1 MSVDIAAIILA
12 AGRGA
17 RYGAAQSKLIADIDG
32 VPIIRRVA
40 QAALASRAA
49 RAVVVTG
56 HAKKEIEAAL
66 SGLPVAFVF
75 NPDFA
80 SGLASSLRTG
90 LSAVADADGALALLG
105 DMPGVTP
112 SIIDALIAAFE
123 KEPTSAAV
131 IPTSDGRRGNPVLLS
146 RALFPQVAMLEGDE
160 GARKLLRETRGVVEL
175 SLDDE
180 GVLADVDTPADLMRF
195 RRSRYSRP

>member
-1 MSVDIAAIILA
+1 MSVDIATLILA

-17 RYGAAQSKLIADIDG
+17 RYGAAQSKLLVEIDG
-32 VPIIRRVA
+32 APIIRRVT

-56 HAKKEIEAAL
+56 HSRETIEAAL
-66 SGLPVAFVF
+66 AGLSVAFVF

-90 LSAVADADGALALLG
+90 LSAVAGADGALALLG

-112 SIIDALIAAFE
+112 RIIDALIAAFE

-131 IPTSDGRRGNPVLLS
+131 VPTSDGRRGNPVLLS
-146 RALFPQVAMLEGDE
+146 RALFPRVAMLSGDE
-160 GARKLLRETRGVVEL
+160 GARKLLREASGVVEL
-175 SLDDE
+175 PLDDE
-180 GVLADVDTPADLMRF
+180 GVLADVDTPADLARF
-195 RRSRYSRP
+195 RRS